1 MSTPSEL
8 NLIGVFCP
16 VCLMKCKSTL
26 NSMQSGE
33 TMDVLIADP
42 EVVGELEKII
52 HRSDDQVIH
61 RMKES
66 DHYRLR
72 ILKG

>member
-1 MSTPSEL
+1 
-8 NLIGVFCP
+8 
-16 VCLMKCKSTL
+16 
-26 NSMQSGE
+26 MQSGE
-33 TMDVLIADP
+33 TMDVLLADP

-52 HRSDDQVIH
+52 QRSADQVIH
-61 RMKES
+61 RIKES